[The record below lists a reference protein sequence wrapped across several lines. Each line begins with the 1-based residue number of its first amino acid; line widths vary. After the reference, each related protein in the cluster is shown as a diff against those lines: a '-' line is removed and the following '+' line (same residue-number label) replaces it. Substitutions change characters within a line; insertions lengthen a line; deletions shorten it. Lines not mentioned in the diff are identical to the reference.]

1 MDHQMRRIG
10 VIAPPANVA
19 LERELPRYL
28 PEGFVLNHNRLSR
41 PEAALTKESLIAM
54 GQSATRAARDLAMA
68 RPEVMV
74 YACTS
79 GSFLDGLGNEARIAD
94 HITEV
99 TGVPAVT
106 TSTAVIEALRAL
118 SAATVFMVTPYPNDV
133 NEHEVAFLAYH
144 GIQVAGFDSFY
155 CRESADILA
164 ISSEQ
169 VAELVL
175 RHRSAIGAC
184 DAVFVSCT
192 NLLVMDQV
200 ERLEGELGIPL
211 VTSNQASLWA
221 ALTRLD
227 AAMSEVPCGRLFKTE
242 GRRYP
247 ASLRKF
253 QHSRSE

>member
-1 MDHQMRRIG
+1 MDHRVRRIG

-28 PEGFVLNHNRLSR
+28 PEGFALNHNRLSR

-54 GQSATRAARDLAMA
+54 GESATRAARDLAMA

-94 HITEV
+94 YITEI

-118 SAATVFMVTPYPNDV
+118 GARTVFMVTPYPDDV
-133 NEHEVAFLAYH
+133 NEHEVAFLAHH
-144 GIQVAGFDSFY
+144 GIAVTAYDSF
-155 CRESADILA
+155 RSQVSADILA
-164 ISSEQ
+164 ISSGQ
-169 VAELVL
+169 VAEMVL
-175 RHRSAIGAC
+175 RHRDVIASC
-184 DAVFVSCT
+184 DAVFISCT
-192 NLLVMDQV
+192 NLLAMDQV
-200 ERLEGELGIPL
+200 ERLERELGRPV

-221 ALTRLD
+221 ALTRLG
-227 AAMSEVPCGRLFKTE
+227 APLGEIPCGQLFRGKDS
-242 GRRYP
+242 P
-247 ASLRKF
+247 ATG
-253 QHSRSE
+253 